1 MPIHDWTKVEAGVF
15 HDFHLSWIGELKRAL
30 NAGLL
35 PADYYALAEQ
45 RTGEF
50 GPDVLTLR
58 GPQPS
63 DPESGN
69 AFEGGVAVA
78 TAPPK
83 VRYRS
88 RMPDAQWYALKADR
102 LVVRHVSGHEVV
114 AVVELM
120 SPGNKSSVK
129 ALDDFLRKAWSLMRA
144 GVHLLVVDPF
154 PPTARDPSGIH
165 DAIWEDGT
173 VEVERSPAQLLT
185 CASYRCGREPEAF
198 VEPVAVGDA
207 LPDMPLFLTEDV
219 YILTPLERTYESAWT
234 SVPNFYRRQLT

>member
-1 MPIHDWTKVEAGVF
+1 MPIHDWTKVEAGIF

-35 PADYYALAEQ
+35 PPDYYALAEQ
-45 RTGEF
+45 RTGDF
-50 GPDVLTLR
+50 GPDVLTLQSP
-58 GPQPS
+58 GTEPS
-63 DPESGN
+63 GSTKPP
-69 AFEGGVAVA
+69 AGGLAVA

-83 VRYRS
+83 VQYRS

-102 LVVRHVSGHEVV
+102 LVVRHISGHRMV

-129 ALDDFLRKAWSLMRA
+129 ALDDFVRKAWSLMRA
-144 GVHLLVVDPF
+144 GVHLLIVDLF

-173 VEVERSPAQLLT
+173 VDVKRPPGQVLT
-185 CASYRCGREPEAF
+185 CAAYRCGREPEAF
-198 VEPVAVGDA
+198 VDPLAVGEP

-219 YILTPLERTYESAWT
+219 YVPAPLEQAYERAWS
-234 SVPNFYRRQLT
+234 SVPAFYRRQLG